1 MKPPAPRLTV
11 TPDHFFKHKPVS
23 LNCGSTGDWT
33 VVRNTSTD
41 SRQRCGPDWGRING
55 SVCEI
60 EELYS
65 DDNGLYWCERDGHRS
80 AAVNI
85 TVHEQ
90 RVIEPSTS
98 PPPAPSTLPT
108 SPPASLPRHNP
119 PPLGFSFQRAV
130 AMATPPRVGVFR
142 KSMMINPRIIEAPL
156 GKPRLRGFSIPGPDF
171 TYGVAGEIHKIDLAH
186 QHLNR
191 QYTCLLCVAKYH
203 TLEPHFSQRQA
214 TCDPPSGRN
223 LLN

>member
-119 PPLGFSFQRAV
+119 PPLGFSSLCSAPSRAYSCCCFSCCCYYCCSGSNS
-130 AMATPPRVGVFR
+130 ADTNPMKASHIFNFLRCLFDNLFNHFFHKQNPHI
-142 KSMMINPRIIEAPL
+142 SMSL
-156 GKPRLRGFSIPGPDF
+156 
-171 TYGVAGEIHKIDLAH
+171 
-186 QHLNR
+186 
-191 QYTCLLCVAKYH
+191 
-203 TLEPHFSQRQA
+203 
-214 TCDPPSGRN
+214 
-223 LLN
+223 